1 MIKYV
6 DFIRLPEEY
15 RVGGRYQISAI
26 SIEPRTSVVMHVYLG
41 DYPLKIYACTLSGCV
56 ELSTP
61 SSTGIQSS
69 ERLGI
74 ICPESDPSRCIARE
88 PSSLAIATSENR
100 YTLKS
105 FPFNIQIPLI
115 TRLTMLLAPQA
126 SRIAVQQSGDIPGC
140 PGCGFFLGLP
150 RENYIACRENPRYI
164 STILNTDKGTVIRDQ
179 SGRQQI
185 IASYVDM
192 LKAYGFYTGANST
205 YYRDIWAVI
214 NNPYN
219 DYATWLPSHYSV
231 DGVYYFTNYLGGD
244 IWIYYNDVSGGILNP
259 MQPQIF
265 QGSAELVE
273 NNCFAHEVVY
283 EFVAK
288 FPHGFRR
295 YLEAKYGSI
304 DSKIDLYVYAVDR
317 LWSYTDYLPSFSN
330 FFRLD
335 TVKVVIELYD
345 MNARLVR
352 SIAIKNYTLD
362 NYFFGKTVKDGYI
375 RDGTLPSNMTI
386 YSILKAVE
394 MKCEETGNIYAQSSK
409 AVGYRYCESYIATLT
424 SIERDINPALEKNWD
439 PTVNLDLSSTDYSMI
454 RVKIYYLK
462 IGPMYYA
469 PQASISPC
477 TVPIFTM
484 FCKPAAGGIFGGFPR
499 LGSGEQLIP
508 DPFVVVIAGIA
519 VKPKLW
525 MII

>member
-1 MIKYV
+1 MIKDV

-15 RVGGRYQISAI
+15 RVSGRYQIPAI
-26 SIEPRTSVVMHVYLG
+26 SIEPHTSVIMHVYLG

-61 SSTGIQSS
+61 SSTGIQGS

-74 ICPESDPSRCIARE
+74 ICPESDPSKCIARE

-115 TRLTMLLAPQA
+115 TRLTTLLAPQA
-126 SRIAVQQSGDIPGC
+126 SRIVVQQRGDIPGC
-140 PGCGFFLGLP
+140 PGCGFFLALP
-150 RENYIACRENPRYI
+150 RNNYIACWGNPRYV
-164 STILNTDKGTVIRDQ
+164 STILNTDKGAVIRDQ

-185 IASYVDM
+185 IASYADM

-214 NNPYN
+214 NNPYS
-219 DYATWLPSHYSV
+219 YYVAWLPS
-231 DGVYYFTNYLGGD
+231 YYEAGGAYYLTNYLGGD
-244 IWIYYNDVSGGILNP
+244 IWIYYNNVSGGILNP

-265 QGSAELVE
+265 QGSAELVG

-288 FPHGFRR
+288 FPQGLRR

-304 DSKIDLYVYAVDR
+304 DSKIDLFVFAVDR
-317 LWSYTDYLPSFSN
+317 IWSYYSLPEYLGGYFK
-330 FFRLD
+330 LD

-345 MNARLVR
+345 MSARLVR

-362 NYFFGKTVKDGYI
+362 NYFSGKTVGDKYI

-386 YSILKAVE
+386 YSISKAVD
-394 MKCEETGNIYAQSSK
+394 MKCEETGTTYSQTSGLLPYK
-409 AVGYRYCESYIATLT
+409 YCESYIATLT
-424 SIERDINPALEKNWD
+424 SVERDINPALKKNWE

-462 IGPMYYA
+462 IGPMDHV
-469 PQASISPC
+469 SMRIETSPC
-477 TVPIFTM
+477 TDYMFPIF
-484 FCKPAAGGIFGGFPR
+484 CIPAAGSIFGEIPR
-499 LGSGEQLIP
+499 LRNGELLSL
-508 DPFVVVIAGIA
+508 DPFVIVVAGIA
-519 VKPKLW
+519 VKPKQ
-525 MII
+525 